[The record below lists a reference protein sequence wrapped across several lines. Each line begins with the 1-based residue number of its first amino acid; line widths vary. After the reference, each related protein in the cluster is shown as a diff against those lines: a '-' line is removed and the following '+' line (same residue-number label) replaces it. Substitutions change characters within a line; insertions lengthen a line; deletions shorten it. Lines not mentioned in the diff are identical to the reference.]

1 MRRRRRSG
9 FDASAIGDDSSR
21 FRGEHVQ
28 DNLVD
33 NRRGCRP
40 DVVELDDLALDD
52 EAVAGRSTDVRLKT
66 SPSATLPS
74 IVGKATKLFDTVS
87 WVGAAKPPLAR

>member
-9 FDASAIGDDSSR
+9 FKRRLSATTLR

-28 DNLVD
+28 DDLVD

-52 EAVAGRSTDVRLKT
+52 EAVAGRSPDVRLKT